1 MTSQVCELKKKC
13 AGMISM
19 CACISTRRASRA
31 ITQIFDKELRP
42 CGIRATQLPVLSFL
56 FFDPSTTIGRLS
68 EHLILD
74 RTSLTR
80 LLKPLKQG
88 GLINVS
94 RGNDRRVRIMSLTE
108 RGRQA
113 VLEATPPLG
122 NRASP
127 RNRTFR

>member
-1 MTSQVCELKKKC
+1 M
-13 AGMISM
+13 
-19 CACISTRRASRA
+19 
-31 ITQIFDKELRP
+31 ITQIFAKELRP
-42 CGIRATQLPVLSFL
+42 CGIRATQLPVLAILLS
-56 FFDPSTTIGRLS
+56 DPSTTIGRLS

-113 VLEATPPLG
+113 VLEAISQRGIAQARVIERLG
-122 NRASP
+122 ESR
-127 RNRTFR
+127 